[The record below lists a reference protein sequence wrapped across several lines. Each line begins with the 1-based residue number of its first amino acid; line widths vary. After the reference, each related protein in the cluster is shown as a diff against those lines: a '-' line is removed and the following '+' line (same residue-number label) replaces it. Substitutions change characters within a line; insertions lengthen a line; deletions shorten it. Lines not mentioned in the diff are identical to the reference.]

1 MNGETV
7 NNLVVCTECGF
18 ECKYVSSTTGMGNH
32 LKSRHRHLLS
42 KANPTAPGHTTKQ
55 TCKATNIMK
64 TYTHTKSK
72 FNHNST
78 TWKTFSRLLAR
89 FVVSSNSPLS
99 VVENRQLQEFVDAIS
114 DKRYSLPSRY
124 ILKNHIMLP
133 MVEETEA
140 VVKATLAKA
149 EAFGITTDGW
159 QSDPGDSYESVT
171 AHWVDE
177 NYELKKCLLG
187 TIPMKERHTAENIYE
202 VIEGKDGILA
212 KWDILQKPRVYV
224 TDNAS
229 NVKKACVDLC
239 DKEWLG
245 CFPHTIN
252 LSVAAGLSV
261 AEIERVVAG
270 AKSVV
275 KFIHQSSVARDLLK
289 KYCSQLGLK
298 ELRVV
303 TFCITRWNTILYL
316 LQRLCLLQNAVVLT
330 LNDCKKQDL
339 VPSIDD
345 WKIMEEMIE
354 VLKLFETTTVLVS
367 GEKYPTINYIMPL
380 IEKITTHLTTDQ
392 PNESAPITQM
402 KSQMLTNF
410 KTRYTDA
417 RVKEMLIIAS
427 ILDPRKKNHQMT
439 YSNTDLLVKKTIS
452 VVESKADHTNDNTQE
467 PEVIHCTEG
476 QQYELLSKFNKVS
489 GLSEATTS
497 STACSTSIKTSTDL
511 MLSLMDDPVDND
523 NPYEEGTL
531 KEDIEYEVKVYN
543 KFKVNGV
550 KDKSFDILKWW
561 KDNSTM
567 FPNLSIMVK
576 QYLCVPA
583 SSTSSERSF
592 SIAGNI
598 VTERRNRLLPENVEM
613 LTFLKINFEYIPLVT
628 EVKDIDEESKG
639 EIPE

>member
-1 MNGETV
+1 
-7 NNLVVCTECGF
+7 
-18 ECKYVSSTTGMGNH
+18 
-32 LKSRHRHLLS
+32 
-42 KANPTAPGHTTKQ
+42 
-55 TCKATNIMK
+55 MK

-114 DKRYSLPSRY
+114 DKRYSLPLRY

-202 VIEGKDGILA
+202 FIEGKDGILA

-270 AKSVV
+270 AKSFV

-303 TFCITRWNTILYL
+303 TFCQTRWNTI
-316 LQRLCLLQNAVVLT
+316 
-330 LNDCKKQDL
+330 
-339 VPSIDD
+339 
-345 WKIMEEMIE
+345 
-354 VLKLFETTTVLVS
+354 
-367 GEKYPTINYIMPL
+367 
-380 IEKITTHLTTDQ
+380 
-392 PNESAPITQM
+392 
-402 KSQMLTNF
+402 
-410 KTRYTDA
+410 
-417 RVKEMLIIAS
+417 
-427 ILDPRKKNHQMT
+427 
-439 YSNTDLLVKKTIS
+439 
-452 VVESKADHTNDNTQE
+452 
-467 PEVIHCTEG
+467 
-476 QQYELLSKFNKVS
+476 
-489 GLSEATTS
+489 
-497 STACSTSIKTSTDL
+497 
-511 MLSLMDDPVDND
+511 
-523 NPYEEGTL
+523 
-531 KEDIEYEVKVYN
+531 
-543 KFKVNGV
+543 
-550 KDKSFDILKWW
+550 
-561 KDNSTM
+561 
-567 FPNLSIMVK
+567 
-576 QYLCVPA
+576 
-583 SSTSSERSF
+583 
-592 SIAGNI
+592 
-598 VTERRNRLLPENVEM
+598 
-613 LTFLKINFEYIPLVT
+613 
-628 EVKDIDEESKG
+628 
-639 EIPE
+639 